1 MTFSKSVAVVLPST
15 LALLPLLLL
24 PTNFD
29 WMKYASILSSSS
41 SIPDDDGHNVV
52 CSTEEDNGDL
62 LVGGNVPS
70 CMVVEEGAM
79 VNIFVTGGS
88 EKELECTVG
97 AGVVV
102 IDEAVVVVV
111 VVVVDT
117 LLAMVR

>member
-15 LALLPLLLL
+15 LALLLLL

-52 CSTEEDNGDL
+52 CSTEEDDGDLL

-79 VNIFVTGGS
+79 VNIFATGGP

-102 IDEAVVVVV
+102 VVVG
-111 VVVVDT
+111 T
-117 LLAMVR
+117 LLAMVGR

>member
-1 MTFSKSVAVVLPST
+1 MSFSQSVAVVLPST
-15 LALLPLLLL
+15 LALFLLL

-29 WMKYASILSSSS
+29 WMKYALIFSSSS

-52 CSTEEDNGDL
+52 CSTEEDDDGDL

-70 CMVVEEGAM
+70 CMVVEEEEEGAM
-79 VNIFVTGGS
+79 VNIFVTGGP

-102 IDEAVVVVV
+102 VVVG
-111 VVVVDT
+111 T
-117 LLAMVR
+117 LLAMVGR

>member
-52 CSTEEDNGDL
+52 CSTEEDDDGDL

-70 CMVVEEGAM
+70 CMVVEEEEEGAM
-79 VNIFVTGGS
+79 VNIFVTGGP

-102 IDEAVVVVV
+102 VVVG
-111 VVVVDT
+111 T
-117 LLAMVR
+117 LLAMVGR